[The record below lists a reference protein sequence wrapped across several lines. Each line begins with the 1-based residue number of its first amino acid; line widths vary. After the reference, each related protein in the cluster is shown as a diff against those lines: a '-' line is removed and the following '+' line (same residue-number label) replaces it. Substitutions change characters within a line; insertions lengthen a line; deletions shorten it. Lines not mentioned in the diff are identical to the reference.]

1 MARFAW
7 RARGRAK
14 EGTMI
19 PAKEHVTMATVG
31 AIIGAAL
38 GAGIGGA
45 MIGFPGAIASTIL
58 AAIGG
63 AFIGSYL

>member
-1 MARFAW
+1 
-7 RARGRAK
+7 
-14 EGTMI
+14 MI
-19 PAKEHVTMATVG
+19 PAKEHVTMATLG
-31 AIIGAAL
+31 AIIGGAL